1 VFDEIE
7 RLLKSGDHTYIEIAA
22 TVGVE
27 QSLVCT
33 IAKGKH
39 YYQVYSAPRDGQ
51 PTYLPTPEQI
61 DSECARLR
69 AKRKPEEDDTEV
81 DDADGWPPPM
91 ITPGTL
97 D

>member
-1 VFDEIE
+1 MPKRITMKVFEEIE
-7 RLLKSGDHTYIEIAA
+7 RLLKLGAHTYTEIAA

-39 YYQVYSAPRDGQ
+39 HYQVYSAPRSSR

-61 DSECARLR
+61 ESECARLR
-69 AKRKPEEDDTEV
+69 AARKDSNET
-81 DDADGWPPPM
+81 
-91 ITPGTL
+91 
-97 D
+97 